1 MWGNKSGI
9 SKHAEALIEAFEPI
23 VRKFVRGGL
32 ELAQKD
38 AQVEHQLIMN
48 QLQQMM
54 AFISD
59 TVMRM
64 EARQINI
71 DLNTKAIKK
80 DQKLLD
86 DEVAD
91 SLAEIKSMI
100 KTKSK
105 VTK

>member
-1 MWGNKSGI
+1 MWGTKARI
-9 SKHAEALIEAFEPI
+9 SKHADALVQAFEPI
-23 VRKFVRGGL
+23 VRRFVRGGL

-38 AQVEHQLIMN
+38 VQVEHQLIMN

-71 DLNTKAIKK
+71 DLNTKDIKK

-86 DEVAD
+86 DDFAD
-91 SLAEIKSMI
+91 SFAEIKSLL
-100 KTKSK
+100 KNKSK
-105 VTK
+105 VAK